1 MPFPAILAALV
12 LGGEDMMP
20 PAPRYELASPLPTV
34 PGVMIDRFTTGYG
47 LAQERA
53 KASGLQGRTLWIDA
67 TANLDRYNSE
77 EKIVALVKKIADV
90 GFNTIVFDIK
100 PISGQVVYNSRIAPK
115 LLEWRGRTMD
125 ASFDP
130 LPLMIREAHRDGLQ
144 LFVSL
149 NAFSEGHR
157 LFNVGPGYNR
167 PTQQTVLYE
176 GRPILR
182 AGDAQTDLVPG
193 IDRLPVVPPLPTPNS
208 TSTPVVPPVPSAV
221 GVVTSLAAL
230 APRGGFYAV
239 VRKDGTV
246 LEANEVPAPL
256 PVPVPPPAPPV
267 TNGTPVPP
275 PAPPKPV
282 VRTSTTPV
290 PKGGALVAGIGDG
303 AAWLQANARLAGR
316 LQFDTAPEYVPIR
329 DRPEQQYP
337 LMMNPLHP
345 AVQQYALD
353 ILREVVT
360 NYPIDGLLY
369 DDRLRF
375 GGQNADFSEL
385 TRAKFE
391 DRVGHKLNWPDDVFK
406 WTLSPQMTRGMQP
419 GPYYDEW
426 MAFRA
431 DVVQDFVRKARYA
444 LKAIRPNTLF
454 GCYAG
459 SWYGDYPANG
469 HNYASPDA
477 ESGGFWFASPSYQKS
492 GTAPLL
498 DIIMAGCYYPNATIY
513 EAFSKGAGIGATVEA
528 SGTLVNRLVRDDAWT
543 YGSIALSDFKDDPQG
558 LTNALQAALAST
570 QGVMVFDLSH
580 DIEPMWD
587 TFAQAFA
594 QRREAPTAHMD
605 LLAEVKRRR
614 AALDRLGKKD
624 PPIVIAAGTSGTGQ

>member
-1 MPFPAILAALV
+1 MPFPALLAALV
-12 LGGEDMMP
+12 MGGEDTMP
-20 PAPRYELASPLPTV
+20 PAPRFELASPLPTV

-90 GFNTIVFDIK
+90 GFNTVVFDIK

-115 LLEWRGRTMD
+115 LLEWKGKTMD

-182 AGDAQTDLVPG
+182 SGDAQTDLVPG
-193 IDRLPVVPPLPTPNS
+193 IDRLPAVPPAPVPNS
-208 TSTPVVPPVPSAV
+208 TAIPVPPPAVPSAV

-256 PVPVPPPAPPV
+256 PLPVPPPV
-267 TNGTPVPP
+267 TNGTLVPP
-275 PAPPKPV
+275 PVPPKPV
-282 VRTSTTPV
+282 VRTPITPV
-290 PKGGALVAGIGDG
+290 PKGGAIVAGVGDG
-303 AAWLQANARLAGR
+303 AAWLQANAHLADR

-337 LMMNPLHP
+337 LMMNPFHP

-391 DRVGHKLNWPDDVFK
+391 DRVKRKVNWPDDVFK

-419 GPYYDEW
+419 GPLYDEW

-431 DVVQDFVRKARYA
+431 DATQDFVRKARYA
-444 LKAIRPNTLF
+444 LKAIRPNALF

-477 ESGGFWFASPSYQKS
+477 ESGGFWFASPAYQKS

-498 DIIMAGCYYPNATIY
+498 DIIMAGCYYPIATIY
-513 EAFSKGAGIGATVEA
+513 EAFSTGTNIGSTVEA

-543 YGSIALSDFKDDPQG
+543 YASIALSQFKDDPQG
-558 LTNALQAALAST
+558 LNNALQAALAST

-594 QRREAPTAHMD
+594 QRKEAPTAHME
-605 LLAEVKRRR
+605 LLADVKKRR